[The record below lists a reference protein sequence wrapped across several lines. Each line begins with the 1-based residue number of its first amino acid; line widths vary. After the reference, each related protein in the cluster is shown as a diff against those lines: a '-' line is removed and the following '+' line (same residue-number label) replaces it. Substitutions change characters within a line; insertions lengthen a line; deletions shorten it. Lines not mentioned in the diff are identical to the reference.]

1 MVQLKKKSRVV
12 NWSIDVAPRYG
23 NESPVCAG

>member
-12 NWSIDVAPRYG
+12 NRSIDVTPRYG
-23 NESPVCAG
+23 NESPVCAE